1 MGAGVGMFLIYKR
14 LNGLD
19 TVEGDNPGSG
29 QVRGAG
35 VRHVITMC
43 RKSKQQMDVALL
55 YFNIVITQKMAFLS
69 SAVIYPEW
77 YSISAHSGLRIT
89 TSVGQYD
96 SFFMLKRIS

>member
-43 RKSKQQMDVALL
+43 R
-55 YFNIVITQKMAFLS
+55 
-69 SAVIYPEW
+69 
-77 YSISAHSGLRIT
+77 
-89 TSVGQYD
+89 
-96 SFFMLKRIS
+96 